1 MKGTLAILLLL
12 TGLHGN
18 AADNKFPV
26 SDIPEELRK
35 NVNVV
40 VREDEVVFTIIDKNK
55 AKEVNHFAV
64 TIFNAKGKDFA
75 ERSFF
80 YDKFTKISSLEASV
94 YDSNGKLIK
103 RLKKGDIEDQAA
115 FDGSLFSDNRLKT
128 FDLTQGFYPYTI
140 EFTCE
145 TEYSYLYSI
154 DGTYLIPG
162 ENASVQHASY
172 EIVYPKHLKPRYK
185 CLNIDIEPKITTTSE
200 GLESIRWNFENLRP
214 VEYEQFSP
222 DRSWIPQIIA
232 APSHFEYDGYDGD
245 MTSWESYGKWIAKI
259 NSGRD
264 GLPETTKKIV
274 SDLTKNLPTPEEKI
288 KILYQYMQGKTRYVN
303 VALGLGGLQ
312 PAEAKLVDQMGY
324 GDCKGLSNYM
334 VSLLKEAGIKGYY
347 ATVMAGDH
355 APSVIMD
362 FPSHQANHAIVAVPL
377 AADTIWLE
385 CTSQTNPFGY
395 MGDFTGDRKAM
406 LITENGGV
414 MVNTP
419 RYTAE
424 HNLQS
429 RSADVYVA
437 TTGDAKAHVNTV
449 YQALQSEQDGLNFIL
464 NDTDKQKKWIENNT
478 QIASFTL
485 KTFMVKAQNQR
496 IPSTTIDMDLEL
508 PRLATVNGKRIFLTA
523 NLMNR
528 NTAHPEILENRRSP
542 VQLRSTYTDIDTIR
556 YHIPESIYPEFV
568 PAPVSIKSKF
578 GEYEASFKLDA
589 GSLVYTRKLK
599 MNRGTFPAESYKDL
613 VEFFKSITKADNTK
627 MVFVS
632 KT

>member
-1 MKGTLAILLLL
+1 MKRALAIFFVL
-12 TGLHGN
+12 TALQGHG
-18 AADNKFPV
+18 ADTKYPV
-26 SDIPEELRK
+26 SDIPEDLRK

-40 VREDEVVFTIIDKNK
+40 VRKDEVVYTIIDRNK
-55 AKEVNHFAV
+55 AKEVNHYAV
-64 TIFNAKGKDFA
+64 TIFNSKGKHFA

-103 RLKKGDIEDQAA
+103 KLKKADIQDQAA

-140 EFTCE
+140 EVIYE
-145 TEYSYLYSI
+145 NEYNYLYSI

-172 EIVYPKHLKPRYK
+172 EIIYPKHLKPRYK
-185 CLNIDIEPKITTTSE
+185 CLNINVVPAISTTSE
-200 GLESIRWNFENLRP
+200 GLESIRWKFENMKP
-214 VEYEQFSP
+214 IEHEPFSP

-232 APSHFEYDGYDGD
+232 APSQFEYDGYDGD

-264 GLPETTKKIV
+264 VLPETAKKIV

-288 KILYQYMQGKTRYVN
+288 KSLYQYMQGKTRYVN
-303 VALGLGGLQ
+303 VALGIGGLQ

-334 VSLLKEAGIKGYY
+334 VSLLKEAGIRSHY
-347 ATVMAGDH
+347 ATVMAGDD
-355 APSVIMD
+355 APSVMMD

-419 RYTAE
+419 RYTAD

-429 RSADVYVA
+429 RSADVYVTA
-437 TTGDAKAHVNTV
+437 TGDAKAHINTV
-449 YQALQSEQDGLNFIL
+449 YQALQSEQDRLNFIL
-464 NDTDKQKKWIENNT
+464 NDTDAQKKWIESNT

-485 KTFMVKAQNQR
+485 KSFTLKAQNQR

-508 PRLATVNGKRIFLTA
+508 PRLATVNGKRLFLTA

-528 NTAHPEILENRRSP
+528 NTSHPEMLENRRSP
-542 VQLRSTYTDIDTIR
+542 VQLRNVYTDIDTIR

-578 GEYEASFKLDA
+578 GEYEASFRLDA

-599 MNRGTFPAESYKDL
+599 MNRGTFPAESYKEL
-613 VEFFKSITKADNTK
+613 VEFFKNITKADNTK